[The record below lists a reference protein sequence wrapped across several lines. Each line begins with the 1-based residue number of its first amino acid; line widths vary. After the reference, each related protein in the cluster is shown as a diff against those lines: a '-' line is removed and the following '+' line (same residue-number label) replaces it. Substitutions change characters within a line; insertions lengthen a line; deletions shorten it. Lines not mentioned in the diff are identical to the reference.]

1 MNPLPPEVN
10 TPELKPEKVGS
21 LIKRFGIGAI
31 TGVAIAGLYWSY
43 TDWFGY
49 AEPITT
55 GIIASLILAIFCG
68 LLTLKWGYK
77 ILESLL
83 GLLP

>member
-31 TGVAIAGLYWSY
+31 TGVAIAALYWSY
-43 TDWFGY
+43 TGWFGY

-55 GIIASLILAIFCG
+55 GIIGSLILAIFCG

-77 ILESLL
+77 ILGDLL